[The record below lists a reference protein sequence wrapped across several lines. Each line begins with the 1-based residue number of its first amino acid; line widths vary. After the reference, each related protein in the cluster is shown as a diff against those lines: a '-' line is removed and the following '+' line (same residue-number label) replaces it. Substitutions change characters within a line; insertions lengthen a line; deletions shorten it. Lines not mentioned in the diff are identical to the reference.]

1 LRGSKRSER
10 ERVSLLLVELR
21 AAPNWL
27 RTRFD
32 RGPVPSSR
40 IVNVLGRET
49 SLEDRPPRSSSY
61 PAGLSRGVWLPAA
74 PRRSTNSP
82 VRTKWTRMPDA
93 RTGHWT
99 RTRHWISDARTPGAR
114 TLDMYRT
121 PDTGHVPDAGHW
133 TAGRGHWTAGRWT
146 CGRGQGDQ
154 GTVGR
159 RPVLLWAA
167 HAALGNHDG
176 STVRY
181 LPARD
186 CRLYCHAAAGSRR
199 RRPSGASAH
208 CCRVLELD
216 GTRRGQWDYG
226 KVRCAGLGWCGSADE
241 SVGRV
246 PR

>member
-1 LRGSKRSER
+1 
-10 ERVSLLLVELR
+10 
-21 AAPNWL
+21 
-27 RTRFD
+27 
-32 RGPVPSSR
+32 
-40 IVNVLGRET
+40 
-49 SLEDRPPRSSSY
+49 
-61 PAGLSRGVWLPAA
+61 
-74 PRRSTNSP
+74 
-82 VRTKWTRMPDA
+82 MPDA
-93 RTGHWT
+93 RTGHWM

-121 PDTGHVPDAGHW
+121 PDTGHVPDA
-133 TAGRGHWTAGRWT
+133 GHWTAGRWT

-208 CCRVLELD
+208 CCPRKNWVESKAPWWLPS
-216 GTRRGQWDYG
+216 GTR
-226 KVRCAGLGWCGSADE
+226 
-241 SVGRV
+241 GRV
-246 PR
+246 EGWFVALIGTGCVARCWLACASAKAGRAEWCASRD

>member
-1 LRGSKRSER
+1 M
-10 ERVSLLLVELR
+10 SLLLVALR

-27 RTRFD
+27 RIRFD
-32 RGPVPSSR
+32 RGHVPSSR

-49 SLEDRPPRSSSY
+49 SLETGLHGQVVTRP
-61 PAGLSRGVWLPAA
+61 ACLEACGCLPHPGA
-74 PRRSTNSP
+74 PRTHRCGQSGHGC
-82 VRTKWTRMPDA
+82 RTLALD
-93 RTGHWT
+93 TGRGHGT
-99 RTRHWISDARTPGAR
+99 GYRTRGHQAR

-121 PDTGHVPDAGHW
+121 PDTGHVPDA
-133 TAGRGHWTAGRWT
+133 GHWTAGRWT

-208 CCRVLELD
+208 CCPRKNWVESRTVWWRPS
-216 GTRRGQWDYG
+216 GTWDEW
-226 KVRCAGLGWCGSADE
+226 AWCQ
-241 SVGRV
+241 GRQLAQ
-246 PR
+246 PS

>member
-1 LRGSKRSER
+1 MVKHLVLGGSKRSAR
-10 ERVSLLLVELR
+10 ERVSLLIVELL

-49 SLEDRPPRSSSY
+49 SLETGFHGSSSY

-82 VRTKWTRMPDA
+82 VRTKWTRMPAA

-99 RTRHWISDARTPGAR
+99 RTRHWISDARTPGRADAGHVPGAR
-114 TLDMYRT
+114 TLDIYRTPDMDTCRT
-121 PDTGHVPDAGHW
+121 PDTGRADAGHVDADRA
-133 TAGRGHWTAGRWT
+133 TKARWASGYPGT
-146 CGRGQGDQ
+146 TTPLGQ
-154 GTVGR
+154 

-186 CRLYCHAAAGSRR
+186 CRLYSHAAAGSRR

-208 CCRVLELD
+208 CCPR
-216 GTRRGQWDYG
+216 TIT
-226 KVRCAGLGWCGSADE
+226 
-241 SVGRV
+241 GRA
-246 PR
+246 

>member
-1 LRGSKRSER
+1 
-10 ERVSLLLVELR
+10 VSLLLVELR

-49 SLEDRPPRSSSY
+49 SLETGLHGQVVTRP
-61 PAGLSRGVWLPAA
+61 ACLEACGCLPHPGA
-74 PRRSTNSP
+74 PRTHRCGQSGHGC
-82 VRTKWTRMPDA
+82 RTLALD
-93 RTGHWT
+93 TGHWT

-121 PDTGHVPDAGHW
+121 PDTGHVPDA
-133 TAGRGHWTAGRWT
+133 GHWTAGRWT

-208 CCRVLELD
+208 CCRVCWIWMVRGEGN
-216 GTRRGQWDYG
+216 GTTEAAGCG
-226 KVRCAGLGWCGSADE
+226 VRLVRECC
-241 SVGRV
+241 
-246 PR
+246 